1 MHVSEDAKVRI
12 LSRKREQKR
21 DKSTRFC
28 NYRIC
33 VLIIAPLPS
42 PGDLAEILAEE
53 FKQDQAAKF
62 KVINGCDLNIFC
74 VFLARTASYI
84 SNRLATTTGTLASK
98 NKGLTWTFKQQEEKE
113 PNAPPDTEQEIADLI
128 SARATVAGTVLFQP
142 FDPIA

>member
-1 MHVSEDAKVRI
+1 MHVSEDAKVRR

-33 VLIIAPLPS
+33 VLIISPLPS

-74 VFLARTASYI
+74 VFLARTASHI
-84 SNRLATTTGTLASK
+84 S
-98 NKGLTWTFKQQEEKE
+98 KGLTCTFKQQEEKE